1 MQRNILP
8 SKLSVL
14 LTFSLPSRPRILES
28 QDSPKALLKLK
39 WEIFLPFYILRI
51 LNSLPFYI
59 RDSWKRYPF
68 SAEPPGI
75 GGSTP
80 PGSNTNNGNAPT
92 LTLCLPIFFAFKQK
106 IHFPLQLD
114 TTHLFFLER
123 NLEIKMEERVLK
135 SLTICNIIQNSHF
148 SGISKGNWTVRD
160 NLTFVNEQ

>member
-1 MQRNILP
+1 MYTKVRCTCRVVLP

-28 QDSPKALLKLK
+28 QVSPKALLKLK

-68 SAEPPGI
+68 SADPPGV

-80 PGSNTNNGNAPT
+80 PGSYTNNRNAPT
-92 LTLCLPIFFAFKQK
+92 LTFCLPIFFAFKQK

-114 TTHLFFLER
+114 TTHLFFLRKRSWNKE
-123 NLEIKMEERVLK
+123 
-135 SLTICNIIQNSHF
+135 
-148 SGISKGNWTVRD
+148 GGKGVEVFD
-160 NLTFVNEQ
+160 YI